1 MSELLLNEEPCPASE
16 GVEAVSAPK
25 KTKFNITPT
34 DFPGMSEILR
44 KAAEIVSGKAKRAA
58 PSAPKLYFESSSG
71 KFWIDINGKLI
82 PHNETMTRL
91 NLWTVG
97 FSKDRENGPSE
108 VDNILTDTIA
118 NHTLD
123 WIGVLAGWPKGAF
136 TYDDASLMNLRE
148 TKLWVPTYGSN
159 TVVKDYFR
167 NLLGEEQLPYLLA
180 WIKLAIAS
188 VETGRKRILS
198 GKYPRFRIS
207 QALSIVG
214 GVGDGKTVCAM
225 LLTKL
230 IAGVNATAGNPAQ
243 AAQGGTSFNEDL
255 SEKMVHV
262 LDDEGGQ
269 VDYASRRKFGEAI
282 KRSVATHEKR
292 IHGKNKKPITLE
304 PFCRTILLLNDEL
317 SDLQILPPLDGSLG
331 DKFLILKT
339 VGKGFREP
347 GGDYETRLDTLID
360 GIPDFLGALSQWQ
373 IPAAIKDERYGVV
386 SYHNPDVVQQVSELG
401 GEEFIVSLLKE
412 LAKTPWAPKG
422 PVTTGDIYSAFMT
435 DPTLSKSLMAVAR
448 RPETLGKL
456 LASIRKQYPKLAQ
469 LAGRPGHGPQR
480 FTYDFSVL

>member
-1 MSELLLNEEPCPASE
+1 MSDPLNGESCPVPDDGAQVMS
-16 GVEAVSAPK
+16 GP
-25 KTKFNITPT
+25 KTKFKTPPM
-34 DFPGMSEILR
+34 DYSGMGEILR
-44 KAAEIVSGKAKRAA
+44 KAAEIISGKVKRGA
-58 PSAPKLYFESSSG
+58 PSAPNLYFESSSG
-71 KFWIDINGKLI
+71 KFWIDIKGKLI
-82 PHNETMTRL
+82 PHNETMARL
-91 NLWTVG
+91 NLWTAG

-108 VDNILTDTIA
+108 VDNILTDAIA
-118 NHTLD
+118 NQTLD

-148 TKLWVPTYGSN
+148 TKLWVPTYGDN

-167 NLLGEEQLPYLLA
+167 NLLGEEQLPYVLA
-180 WIKLAIAS
+180 WIKLAVSS

-230 IAGVNATAGNPAQ
+230 IAGANATAGNPAQ

-269 VDYASRRKFGEAI
+269 VDYASRLKFGEAI

-347 GGDYETRLDTLID
+347 GGDYETRLDTLIE
-360 GIPDFLGALSQWQ
+360 GIPDFLGALSKWQ
-373 IPAAIKDERYGVV
+373 IPAAIEDQRYGVV
-386 SYHNPDVVQQVSELG
+386 SYHNRDVVQQVFRVG
-401 GEEFIVSLLKE
+401 GRRIHRLPAQGASQIRMDSHRSPDDGRHLLRLYEGPRAIQVPDGGSAATRNPWKTVSLDSE
-412 LAKTPWAPKG
+412 AIPEICAISRAAWTWTPT
-422 PVTTGDIYSAFMT
+422 V
-435 DPTLSKSLMAVAR
+435 
-448 RPETLGKL
+448 
-456 LASIRKQYPKLAQ
+456 
-469 LAGRPGHGPQR
+469 
-480 FTYDFSVL
+480 